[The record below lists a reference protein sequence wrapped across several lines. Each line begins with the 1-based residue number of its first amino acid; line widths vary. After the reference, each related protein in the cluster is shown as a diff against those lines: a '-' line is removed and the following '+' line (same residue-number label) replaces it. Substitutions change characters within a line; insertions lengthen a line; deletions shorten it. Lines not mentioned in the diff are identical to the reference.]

1 MMQLAFATTAV
12 LATWFCV
19 AVMLVGLGLGLIALV
34 RLAQP
39 SHQPLLTAFWLGF
52 ATLLFL
58 LQCWHFL
65 FRISTLPWI
74 IFSLAAMPG
83 LWKSRR
89 LVARS
94 CTAVRGNPVFVCL
107 AALAVL
113 YAANRSIGPCLA
125 FDSGL
130 YGRPAVKW
138 FISYPLV
145 TGLGNLNERI
155 AFNNSIFLFYAMLD
169 HGFWQGRSHHLVNGL
184 LLAALL
190 LQVISSCIRLF
201 DRHNPDNSDD

>member
-1 MMQLAFATTAV
+1 MMHLALATTAV

-19 AVMLVGLGLGLIALV
+19 AVMLIGLGFGLVALV
-34 RLAQP
+34 KLNQP

-52 ATLLFL
+52 ATILFL

-65 FRISTLPWI
+65 FRISALPWI
-74 IFSLAAMPG
+74 IFSVAAVPG
-83 LWKSRR
+83 LWRSRKIA
-89 LVARS
+89 ARS
-94 CTAVRGNPVFVCL
+94 LVLVSQNRIWLLL

-138 FISYPLV
+138 FVSYPLV

-169 HGFWQGRSHHLVNGL
+169 HGFWQGRSHQLVNGL

-190 LQVISSCIRLF
+190 LQVIPSGVRLF
-201 DRHNPDNSDD
+201 